1 MAQKRKN
8 TWVSDVENS
17 DCSSPKPKKGKNNWL
32 SNTSNSDITSM
43 GECLS
48 DTDSDGTDNASSSG
62 RESSVDMKAKSRT
75 ENGEFCVRDSGIQS
89 KPNSWLSESECSDMP
104 SLLTISD
111 NSDAESEPDPDES
124 LELESEHGCPTRGAA
139 ASGPSDVCSDGLS
152 DVAPSN
158 TPWWSY
164 PLWEKTTPQLTI
176 EREQDDGHAWWSY
189 PLWEKTME
197 PWLRNSDLV
206 PLRRMIHES
215 LCSGLGTEVF
225 AMQASQH
232 HHLI

>member
-1 MAQKRKN
+1 
-8 TWVSDVENS
+8 
-17 DCSSPKPKKGKNNWL
+17 
-32 SNTSNSDITSM
+32 M

-75 ENGEFCVRDSGIQS
+75 ENGEFCVRGSGIQS
-89 KPNSWLSESECSDMP
+89 KPNSLLSESECSDMP

-111 NSDAESEPDPDES
+111 DSDAESEPDPDES

-164 PLWEKTTPQLTI
+164 PLWEKNHGTMVAKLRSCAIAAHDSRIIMFWLGHRSFCDAGIATPSSHIVL
-176 EREQDDGHAWWSY
+176 
-189 PLWEKTME
+189 
-197 PWLRNSDLV
+197 
-206 PLRRMIHES
+206 
-215 LCSGLGTEVF
+215 F
-225 AMQASQH
+225 
-232 HHLI
+232 